1 MVNYK
6 ETYKRWVQEASLGE
20 QLKVELTEIAGDE
33 KEIEDRFY
41 QDLSFGTGGMRG
53 LIGAGT
59 NRINI
64 YTIRLVAEGLAQEI
78 IASGE
83 DAMNRGVVIA
93 YDTRHYSYEFALETA
108 KTIGKY
114 GIRTYVFKESRPT
127 PELSFALRYHKAF
140 AGVMITASHNPAEYN
155 GFKAYGEDGGQLSP
169 EAAEGMLSHM
179 AAVEDL
185 FAVEVATEEAL
196 VEAGSLTFILE
207 EIDEAYQKNLLT
219 LRENPEVIAQQGKDL
234 SIVFTPIHGAGLVPV
249 VEGLKNFGFTNVQV
263 VEEQAVQD
271 ARFPTVAY
279 PNPEERET
287 FELAIKLGQEKGA
300 DLLLATDPDADRL
313 GVAVRTNAGDYTLLS
328 GNQLGALLLHYVLM
342 EKKRK
347 GTLPENGVVMKTI
360 VTSEFGHAA
369 AAKFGIPS
377 IDTLTGFKYI
387 AEKIKEFE
395 NSGAHEFLFGYE
407 ESYGY
412 LIGTFVRDKDAI
424 QAALL
429 TAEMAAYYKADGL
442 SLYDALLAL
451 YDELGHYGDA
461 LKSITLQGK
470 DGQEKIAGIMA
481 KFRQEPVQSIGG
493 IAVVA
498 IEDYQA
504 GTKRFADGSTAK
516 LTLPTA
522 DVIKFLLED
531 GSWVCIR
538 PSGTEPKCK
547 IYFGVKKASAE
558 EAENALAALEE
569 DMTALVGGRD

>member
-1 MVNYK
+1 
-6 ETYKRWVQEASLGE
+6 
-20 QLKVELTEIAGDE
+20 
-33 KEIEDRFY
+33 
-41 QDLSFGTGGMRG
+41 
-53 LIGAGT
+53 
-59 NRINI
+59 
-64 YTIRLVAEGLAQEI
+64 
-78 IASGE
+78 
-83 DAMNRGVVIA
+83 
-93 YDTRHYSYEFALETA
+93 
-108 KTIGKY
+108 
-114 GIRTYVFKESRPT
+114 
-127 PELSFALRYHKAF
+127 
-140 AGVMITASHNPAEYN
+140 
-155 GFKAYGEDGGQLSP
+155 
-169 EAAEGMLSHM
+169 ML
-179 AAVEDL
+179 
-185 FAVEVATEEAL
+185 
-196 VEAGSLTFILE
+196 
-207 EIDEAYQKNLLT
+207 
-219 LRENPEVIAQQGKDL
+219 
-234 SIVFTPIHGAGLVPV
+234 
-249 VEGLKNFGFTNVQV
+249 
-263 VEEQAVQD
+263 
-271 ARFPTVAY
+271 
-279 PNPEERET
+279 
-287 FELAIKLGQEKGA
+287 
-300 DLLLATDPDADRL
+300 
-313 GVAVRTNAGDYTLLS
+313 GDYTLLS